1 MIQQLSGT
9 TLWCLITLMFASHIN
24 AQEFELGGEAGI
36 EQRYFLEDALL
47 PDQERTQGS
56 IYLQPEFFFNW
67 NDGDDRLVIKPF
79 TRLDQHDS
87 ERSHADLRE
96 FHWLHQSRDW
106 EFVAG
111 ISKVFWGQTESL
123 HLVDI
128 INQTDYVEA
137 VDGEDKLGQ
146 PMLNF
151 SYFSNYGRFSAFVL
165 PYFRE
170 RTFAS
175 LDGRVTPPFIF
186 DTDNPL
192 YASSSEE
199 NNIDYALR
207 WQYTVG
213 DWELGF
219 SYFAGTNRDPY
230 LAEGFDPETNRLVLQ
245 PYYSQIQQVG
255 IDVLAVVD
263 AWLFKVE
270 GIYRQDEEENVPLA
284 LQDVVVDTF
293 FAAVV
298 GFEYTNVGIFD
309 SQYDLGWLVEYQF
322 DERDQTAFVFG
333 QNDLMI
339 GLRFIVNDIDGT
351 EVLIG
356 LVQDLEDSGSYTGF
370 LEASSRITDQWRW
383 KLDGYFFASEQLV
396 DPLYFL
402 RREDFVQFTLEYYF

>member
-1 MIQQLSGT
+1 MKAFSLYT
-9 TLWCLITLMFASHIN
+9 TLCWLLTLPLSVVCFA
-24 AQEFELGGEAGI
+24 QDYELSGEAGI
-36 EQRYFLEDALL
+36 EQRYFFEDPLL
-47 PDQERTQGS
+47 PEQERAQGS
-56 IYLQPEFFFNW
+56 VYLQPEFFFNW

-87 ERSHADLRE
+87 ERSHFDLRE
-96 FHWLHQSRDW
+96 LHWLHQDRDW
-106 EFVAG
+106 EFLAG

-146 PMLNF
+146 PMLSY
-151 SYFSNYGRFSAFVL
+151 SYFSNYGRLSAFIL

-175 LDGRVTPPFIF
+175 TEGRVTPPFRI

-192 YASSSEE
+192 FASSNEE
-199 NNIDYALR
+199 TNIDYALR
-207 WQYTVG
+207 WQHSMG
-213 DWELGF
+213 NWDLGF
-219 SYFAGTNRDPY
+219 SYFDGTNREPY
-230 LAEGFDPETNRLVLQ
+230 LAQGFDPVTNRLVLQ

-255 IDVLAVVD
+255 VDALAVVD
-263 AWLFKVE
+263 AWLFKFE
-270 GIYRQDEEENVPLA
+270 GIYRKDDEENVPVT
-284 LQDVVVDTF
+284 LQDVIVDNF

-298 GFEYTNVGIFD
+298 GLEYTSVGVFD
-309 SQYDLGWLVEYQF
+309 SQYDIGWLVEYQF
-322 DERDQTAFVFG
+322 DEREQTAFVFG
-333 QNDLMI
+333 QNDLMV

-351 EVLIG
+351 EVLVG
-356 LVQDLEDSGSYTGF
+356 VVQDLDDSGSYTGF

-383 KLDGYFFASEQLV
+383 KLDGYFFASEQLT

-402 RREDFVQFTLEYYF
+402 RREDFVQFSLEYYF